1 MGYQEIYQWLQNTV
15 SRLFGVHFTLQEE
28 NQSVLD
34 RLGSVDLLYLYYEV
48 WKQYQVYLSVDEIQA
63 DVFSTP
69 KGLSLAILGH
79 LT

>member
-15 SRLFGVHFTLQEE
+15 SRLFGVHFTQQEE

-34 RLGSVDLLYLYYEV
+34 RLGDIEWLYLYYEI
-48 WKQYQVYLSVDEIQA
+48 WKQYQVYISVDEIQA

-69 KGLSLAILGH
+69 KRLSQAILGR

>member
-15 SRLFGVHFTLQEE
+15 SQLFGVHFTQQEE

-34 RLGSVDLLYLYYEV
+34 RLGSVDLLYLYYEI
-48 WKQYQVYLSVDEIQA
+48 WKQYQVYISVDEIQV

-69 KGLSLAILGH
+69 KGLSLAILRH

>member
-15 SRLFGVHFTLQEE
+15 SRLFGVHFTPQEE
-28 NQSVLD
+28 NQSVLE

-48 WKQYQVYLSVDEIQA
+48 WKQYQVYLSVDEIQV

-69 KGLSLAILGH
+69 KGLSLAILRH

>member
-15 SRLFGVHFTLQEE
+15 SRLFGVHFTPQEE
-28 NQSVLD
+28 NQSVLEG
-34 RLGSVDLLYLYYEV
+34 LGGVDLLYLYYEV